1 MQIDI
6 KYVTSTVL
14 ASACVMVITAFFNM
28 DGRVNALEAGDKED
42 KRVNELVYALPEQL
56 NRIET
61 GVKNT
66 DFKTTT
72 IQMQLQYL
80 QKNVESRLTSLE
92 NRKDSDG

>member
-1 MQIDI
+1 
-6 KYVTSTVL
+6 
-14 ASACVMVITAFFNM
+14 MVITAFFNM

-80 QKNVESRLTSLE
+80 QKNVESRLASLE